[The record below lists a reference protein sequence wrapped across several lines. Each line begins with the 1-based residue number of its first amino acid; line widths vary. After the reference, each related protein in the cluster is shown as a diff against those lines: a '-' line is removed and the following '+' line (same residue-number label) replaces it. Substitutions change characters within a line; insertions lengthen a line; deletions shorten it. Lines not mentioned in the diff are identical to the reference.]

1 MRFCLPSGPFAA
13 GGAALAA
20 AAIAVFA
27 TTRRESDA
35 DDEDAGVPDGA
46 DEAEACYD
54 TPDEHD
60 DVQWTEPWGTV
71 HEIAG
76 LTRAG
81 GYCFAAEVAVARPR
95 RPGP

>member
-35 DDEDAGVPDGA
+35 DDEDTGVPDGA

-81 GYCFAAEVAVARPR
+81 GYCFAAEVVVARPR